1 MPTPYENLLRKT
13 RLVVAAKPLI
23 LCVEDDELYL
33 SLRKGFLEQ
42 NGYNV
47 IGVTMAADALKILQ
61 DTPVCA
67 VIADHMLQGTIGTEL
82 AKQMKKIKPDV
93 PVIVFSGATPTKLDG
108 VDIYVNKNE
117 PTTEFLRILREV
129 VERYRS

>member
-1 MPTPYENLLRKT
+1 M
-13 RLVVAAKPLI
+13 AAKPLI

>member
-1 MPTPYENLLRKT
+1 LPTPYENLLRKT